1 MEALGIMGF
10 IFSLAAFAKVIHL
23 EKTLKA
29 QGILSKDYKSK

>member
-1 MEALGIMGF
+1 MEAFAITGF
-10 IFSLAAFAKVIHL
+10 IFGLAAFAKVIHL